1 MISRKYS
8 SLSPIDEQRKIVR
21 GILAKEAAEKLQ
33 IIGEEI
39 SFGITSSDEIASELK
54 KQIEKLLAIRDVS
67 PSMGLS

>member
-1 MISRKYS
+1 MIYARC
-8 SLSPIDEQRKIVR
+8 VR
-21 GILAKEAAEKLQ
+21 RTLTEKLQ